1 MQYFREERLNDLAMR
16 LRAFAEAEGA
26 KRGLNFWNI
35 LRTKAIVS
43 ICRYLPTTIEDLN
56 SKQVLVGKK
65 TIERY
70 GQAIVDIVNEWLSEG
85 DANPSPK
92 PSPNPTPK
100 PAARVD
106 NVMCIRQGGFYYN
119 VSGNDALLLHK
130 HLGYKL
136 YGVKVVR
143 TGFPVRVRES
153 VLKRLDVLSID
164 YDLINQA
171 GEVILSKRFDENC
184 YEIVSEEWA
193 APVTPKDIVPKEQKK
208 PFKERVS
215 AYITIL
221 QGLSENVDVITGEV
235 VEGLSDEVRL
245 QLFEMS
251 LYFDERLKRREAKD
265 NDYPDH
271 GKPWTP
277 EEDEALLA
285 EYREGMEI
293 KELSEKHHRTPG
305 AIRSRL
311 LKLTAIL

>member
-1 MQYFREERLNDLAMR
+1 MQYFREERLNDLAIR

-92 PSPNPTPK
+92 SSPKPSPNPTPK

-106 NVMCIRQGGFYYN
+106 NVMYIKQGGLYYN
-119 VSGNDALLLHK
+119 VSGNDALILHK

-136 YGVKVVR
+136 YGVNVPR
-143 TGFPVRVRES
+143 TGFPVRARES
-153 VLKRLDVLSID
+153 VLKRLDILSID

-171 GEVILSKRFDENC
+171 GDVILSKRFDENR
-184 YEIVSEEWA
+184 YEILSEESA
-193 APVTPKDIVPKEQKK
+193 ASVAAKDEKK
-208 PFKERVS
+208 SFKTRAS
-215 AYITIL
+215 TYITIL
-221 QGLSENVDVITGEV
+221 QGLSENVDVTTGEV
-235 VEGLSDEVRL
+235 VDGLSEEVKL

-251 LYFDERLKRREAKD
+251 LYFDKRLKAKERLD
-265 NDYPDH
+265 TDYPAR
-271 GKPWTP
+271 GKLWTP
-277 EEDEALLA
+277 EEDERLLA
-285 EYREGMEI
+285 GYREGMTL
-293 KELSEKHHRTPG
+293 KELSERHQRTRG
-305 AIRSRL
+305 AIQTRL
-311 LKLTAIL
+311 LMLTAIK